1 MQIQSDETKARLEML
16 ESRVQEAEAKVNQ
29 LTELLAGLTTVT
41 QQLMKA
47 NNVVLEAAKEI
58 HTIRSST
65 RKN

>member
-16 ESRVQEAEAKVNQ
+16 ESRVQDAEAKVNQ

-58 HTIRSST
+58 HAIRSST
-65 RKN
+65 RQN